1 MRLVASNRSGT
12 LLAVGLA
19 LLLVCTAVSA
29 YVFGSPKTTASNP
42 LKAEVT
48 VAAGEPML
56 VTMVGDSLDH
66 GLYATTPSD
75 GFHQL
80 IVENW
85 RQSGPVVD
93 NPLNSLGGTAQR
105 ALQNPDVPR
114 DQDLYVVELGTNDAA
129 EMSHRAFRQHYGELL
144 NRIKAAS
151 PDAALLCVGAWRPKE
166 VAVRFDTIIKDLC
179 EIRGGVFRS
188 ISDISENAEMKGP
201 EGLSTFN
208 GPSDAFHA
216 NNRGHLA
223 IANRVLDA
231 VVVKRQG

>member
-1 MRLVASNRSGT
+1 MRSPASNRTAT
-12 LLAVGLA
+12 LLVVGLA
-19 LLLVCTAVSA
+19 FLLVCTAVIA
-29 YVFGSPKTTASNP
+29 YIFGSPETTASNP
-42 LKAEVT
+42 FKAEVT
-48 VAAGEPML
+48 VAEGEPML
-56 VTMVGDSLDH
+56 VTFVGDSLDH

-80 IVENW
+80 VVENW
-85 RQSGPVVD
+85 RKGGPVAD

-105 ALQNPDVPR
+105 ALQNPDIPR
-114 DQDLYVVELGTNDAA
+114 DQNLYVVELGTNDAT
-129 EMSHRAFRQHYGELL
+129 ETSHRAFRQDYGELL

-151 PDAALLCVGAWRPKE
+151 PDAALLCIGAWRPKE

-179 EIRGGVFRS
+179 EARGGVFRS

-201 EGLSTFN
+201 EGLPTFN

-223 IANRVLDA
+223 VANRVLDA
-231 VVVKRQG
+231 VVVNRQG